1 MIKQSKQRL
10 RVSYAQCA
18 ICRVI
23 AEYYYDL
30 DSNESYELAFVENC
44 IKCDASPTQLFQ
56 VTITRG
62 AN

>member
-1 MIKQSKQRL
+1 MNKVTTQRL

-18 ICRVI
+18 QCRVI

-30 DSNESYELAFVENC
+30 NGDSWDLAFIENC
-44 IKCDASPTQLFQ
+44 TKCNADPSQLFQ
-56 VTITRG
+56 VTVTKG

>member
-1 MIKQSKQRL
+1 MIKPSKQRL

-18 ICRVI
+18 KCRVI
-23 AEYYYDL
+23 AEYYFDL
-30 DSNESYELAFVENC
+30 NNNESYELAFVENC

-56 VTITRG
+56 VTVTKG